1 MTARRIV
8 PSINEVDNYWHS
20 ISKGVLLVGKIIVRV
35 KKGVYDIALLSHVN
49 DNKFNNMSL
58 FDVRRFSANKE
69 TYLIK
74 IHNNSHPYP
83 DITREDALPDRN
95 DQGV

>member
-69 TYLIK
+69 TYLIIFLSFGPVSK
-74 IHNNSHPYP
+74 VPTLTHY
-83 DITREDALPDRN
+83 
-95 DQGV
+95 GMV